1 MYLLRRVHKVKSGTV
16 PQAARLIYEIAKRYE
31 DAGQR
36 SSVRVYWSG
45 YTVPGPA
52 NTVYMEW
59 VQEKLESPYRKENSS
74 PDISDLAAQLREIQE
89 DTHIEF
95 YEMYQDR

>member
-1 MYLLRRVHKVKSGTV
+1 
-16 PQAARLIYEIAKRYE
+16 
-31 DAGQR
+31 
-36 SSVRVYWSG
+36 
-45 YTVPGPA
+45 
-52 NTVYMEW
+52 MEW